1 MIPLTE
7 VLLTEK
13 ERKALCHG
21 SPAFSVEIS
30 SAGERLL
37 DYHSI
42 CPLRLHLAACLVP
55 TSAAE
60 ELSQ

>member
-1 MIPLTE
+1 MARQPL
-7 VLLTEK
+7 
-13 ERKALCHG
+13 
-21 SPAFSVEIS
+21 EIS

-55 TSAAE
+55 TSAVE